1 MSHGRH
7 ETGLQLVEFLEVRN
21 KDQFLDSKMQGPSDG
36 LMQS

>member
-7 ETGLQLVEFLEVRN
+7 ETGLQLVEFLEVRH
-21 KDQFLDSKMQGPSDG
+21 KVQVLDSKMQGPSDG